1 MEYTIKKTDSPALSL
16 HSREWERAETGLV
29 NIEPWPGFTGYSAP
43 ETRFWLMRCRDGFC
57 IKYNTK
63 ERDLRAEVNRE
74 NGEVCC
80 DSCVEFF
87 LKPDVYDERYINF
100 EINPKG
106 VMHIGLGKDRYGRTP
121 IEDERSIFCVE
132 SDARDGDWSIC
143 YYIPDEF
150 LLRYFKQISPV
161 CRANFYKCGDKTK
174 KPHYAVWN
182 NVETAKPDYHVS
194 DFFGIIRI
202 EK

>member
-1 MEYTIKKTDSPALSL
+1 MEYIIKKIDSSALSL
-16 HSREWERAETGLV
+16 CSAEWERAETGHIS
-29 NIEPWPGFTGYSAP
+29 IEPWPCFTGFDAP
-43 ETRFWLMRCRDGFC
+43 ETCFWLLRCRDGFC

-63 ERDLRAEVNRE
+63 EHDLRANVTEE
-74 NGEVCC
+74 NGRVCC

-87 LKPDVYDERYINF
+87 LQPDTNDQNYINF
-100 EINPKG
+100 ELNPKG
-106 VMHIGLGKDRYGRTP
+106 VMHIGLGKDRYGRIP
-121 IEDERSIFCVE
+121 IEDERSIFRVE